1 MIVVKL
7 VHILAFC
14 VAVGGG
20 VASMILGI
28 RAARSDDAARLA
40 LRGGM
45 KAIGTGSFF
54 AIIVLWLTGLWLWG
68 GVYGFGA
75 ALGGLFH
82 AKLAA
87 VVGIT
92 VLVSFNFAVPRI
104 GKAVAPKTARALGAS
119 TLALAIIAIALALM
133 VFDAG

>member
-1 MIVVKL
+1 MLTLKL
-7 VHILAFC
+7 IHILAFC

-20 VASMILGI
+20 VASMVLGI
-28 RAARSDDAARLA
+28 RAAKADDAGRLV

-45 KAIGTGSFF
+45 KAIGTGSFY
-54 AIIVLWLTGLWLWG
+54 AIIVLWITGLWLWA

-75 ALGGLFH
+75 PLGGLFH

-92 VLVSFNFAVPRI
+92 ALVGFNFVAPRM
-104 GKAVAPKTARALGAS
+104 GKAVAPKTARVIGVS
-119 TLALAIIAIALALM
+119 TLSLAIIAIALALM